1 MTGRKLTAFKV
12 SLLGTLCL
20 VLLFVFSSQ
29 STLLR
34 NLEAK
39 ALDLRFHLRGG
50 RSPIPQVVLV
60 VLDDRSIAEL
70 GRWPWSRRRFAE
82 ILQWLQQA
90 GAKIVA
96 FDLLFSEPEAPVE
109 REVLRRLR
117 QTAVSMDH
125 PLRGSQL
132 EAFQQFLSQMEHA
145 ADPDVAFA
153 MVLRDVGNVVLAFA
167 VTVGPVSPQQ
177 QPLPR
182 PPPAFI
188 TRSAYR
194 TLQNMGSTR
203 PVLPLIGTDILSPT
217 DTVGQGAATFG
228 HVNVAFDT
236 DGTPRY
242 EYPVVEYDG
251 EYYPSLAIQVAR
263 AFLGLRLEQVQVRFG
278 EGIQLGSI
286 FIPTDESMRMLVN
299 YLGPRGIFPTY
310 AFVDVL
316 RGHVPASTFRD
327 AIVLIGGGGTGLA
340 DTFVTPFT
348 AALPG
353 VERHATVIDNIL
365 REDFLQRRDAMAL
378 IDLACIVTMG
388 LLVGWLSPKCPSFW
402 GSVLALGLGGFYIV
416 ANVLMFTQA
425 GLWVNLFFP
434 LLAVALN
441 QSSMTLFKFL
451 TEERQKRSIRR
462 AFQYYLHPA
471 VVDQVSQNPQ
481 LLQLGGEVRELTVLF
496 SDIRGFSAIAEGLP
510 PEALVRLLNEYLTA
524 MTQVVFTHN
533 GLLDKYIGDGIMA
546 VYGAPLH
553 APDHA
558 YQACCT
564 ALDMMVELVTLQE
577 QWRARGLPCMNIGI
591 GINSATMVVGNM
603 GSDLRFDYTV
613 MGDGVNLA
621 SRLEGANK
629 EYGTH
634 ILVSESTWEQVKD
647 RLVTRELDV
656 IRVKGKAQPTR
667 IFEVLGTPPLSPE
680 RAVMVPLFEAALRAY
695 RAQRWEEAI
704 ELWQQTLEATPG
716 DRPSQLYIERCK
728 RFRALPPPAD
738 WDGVSIMQTK

>member
-1 MTGRKLTAFKV
+1 MTGMKLTAFRV
-12 SLLGTLCL
+12 SLLGTLFL
-20 VLLFVFSSQ
+20 VLLFVFGSQ

-39 ALDLRFHLRGG
+39 GLDLRFHLRGG
-50 RSPIPQVVLV
+50 RSPVSQVVLV
-60 VLDDRSIAEL
+60 VIDDRSIAEL
-70 GRWPWSRRRFAE
+70 GRWPWSRKRFAE

-90 GAKIVA
+90 GARTVA
-96 FDLLFSEPEAPVE
+96 LDLLFSESEAPVE
-109 REVLRRLR
+109 REVLRSLR
-117 QTAVSMDH
+117 QTAASMDRALVG
-125 PLRGSQL
+125 PQL
-132 EAFQQFLSQMEHA
+132 EAFQQFLSQMEQT
-145 ADPDVAFA
+145 ADPDVALA
-153 MVLRDVGNVVLAFA
+153 TVLRDNGDVVLAFA
-167 VTVGPVSPQQ
+167 VKVGPASPQQ
-177 QPLPR
+177 PMQR

-188 TRSAYR
+188 ARSAYR
-194 TLQNMGSTR
+194 TLQNLGSTR
-203 PVLPLIGTDILSPT
+203 PALPLVGAAVLPPIETL
-217 DTVGQGAATFG
+217 GQGAAALG
-228 HVNVAFDT
+228 HVNVAFDA

-263 AFLGLRLEQVQVRFG
+263 AFLGVRLEEVRVRFG
-278 EGIQLGSI
+278 EGIQLGPI

-299 YLGPRGIFPTY
+299 YLGPLETFPTF

-316 RGHVPASTFRD
+316 RGRLPASTFKD
-327 AIVLIGGGGTGLA
+327 AIVLIGGGATGLA

-365 REDFLQRRDAMAL
+365 RQDFLQRRDAMAL

-388 LLVGWLSPKCPSFW
+388 LLVGWLSPTCPSFW
-402 GSVLALGLGGFYIV
+402 GSVVALGLGGCYVV
-416 ANVLMFTQA
+416 ANFLAFTYA
-425 GLWVNLFFP
+425 GLWVNLLFP

-451 TEERQKRSIRR
+451 SEERQKRRIRR

-471 VVDQVSQNPQ
+471 VVDRVSQNPQ
-481 LLQLGGEVRELTVLF
+481 LLRLGGEVRELTVLF
-496 SDIRGFSAIAEGLP
+496 SDIRGFSGIAEGLS

-524 MTQVVFTHN
+524 MTQIVFKHD

-546 VYGAPLH
+546 VYGAPLY
-553 APDHA
+553 ASEHA

-564 ALDMMVELVTLQE
+564 ALDMMIDLVALQE
-577 QWRARGLPCMNIGI
+577 QWQARGLPLMNIGI
-591 GINSATMVVGNM
+591 GINTATMVVGNM

-613 MGDGVNLA
+613 MGDGVNVA

-629 EYGTH
+629 EYGTN
-634 ILVSESTWEQVKD
+634 ILVSDSTWEQVKD
-647 RLVTRELDV
+647 RLATRELDV

-667 IFEVLGTPPLSPE
+667 IFEVLGTHPLSPH
-680 RAVMVPLFEAALRAY
+680 RATMVRIFEAALRAY

-704 ELWQQTLEATPG
+704 KLWQQALEATPG
-716 DRPSQLYIERCK
+716 DKPSQLYIERCTT
-728 RFRALPPPAD
+728 FMAAPPPAD
-738 WDGVSIMQTK
+738 WDGVYTMQTK